1 MLLIVPKQNWCH
13 FEALECIFH
22 LNLKKNSLR
31 QSADSQSTNTSF
43 PNIWSTLYTRNP
55 WPMFTRI
62 EALFIGL
69 FLDLATFLIASKSTR
84 IVHLKLALALVQ
96 SNVAYFS
103 PRKRRLSKEK
113 EPLSQQHNNAKKSLR
128 MKKVQFSAFQTNFFY
143 KYFLMVFVL
152 ICLCLI

>member
-1 MLLIVPKQNWCH
+1 
-13 FEALECIFH
+13 
-22 LNLKKNSLR
+22 
-31 QSADSQSTNTSF
+31 
-43 PNIWSTLYTRNP
+43 
-55 WPMFTRI
+55 MFTRI

-113 EPLSQQHNNAKKSLR
+113 EPLSQQHNNAKKKFANEKSAIFSISNKLFLQILFDGFCAYMSLFNLKTR
-128 MKKVQFSAFQTNFFY
+128 AKRKFSFVSRFRFMFYCAICKKYLSS
-143 KYFLMVFVL
+143 KVL
-152 ICLCLI
+152 SKTTF